1 MRLFRLALRLLRKR
15 HWKHHILLVTIL
27 AAVVLLSGHLFHGA
41 VHSYADDD
49 NSTYIQPPDE
59 VLFPVKPLVIW
70 SSNFHPAP
78 VHDLTTLLQPLGVHV
93 INKDV
98 STKYCQHF
106 NTCSAGSNVRV
117 IDSDNILALK
127 DYKA

>member
-1 MRLFRLALRLLRKR
+1 MVMTLAVIVLF
-15 HWKHHILLVTIL
+15 I
-27 AAVVLLSGHLFHGA
+27 GHLFHYTD
-41 VHSYADDD
+41 HSYAKEYAVED
-49 NSTYIQPPDE
+49 NVTYLEPPGE
-59 VLFPVKPLVIW
+59 VLFADKPLVIW

-78 VHDLTTLLQPLGVHV
+78 VHDLKTLLQPLGVHF

-98 STKYCQHF
+98 STKYCRHF

-117 IDSDNILALK
+117 INPNNFLALK

>member
-1 MRLFRLALRLLRKR
+1 ML
-15 HWKHHILLVTIL
+15 IVMTL
-27 AAVVLLSGHLFHGA
+27 AAVVLLTGHLFHGTD
-41 VHSYADDD
+41 HSYAKEYAADY
-49 NSTYIQPPDE
+49 NASYIEPPDE
-59 VLFPVKPLVIW
+59 MLFPDKPLVIW

-78 VHDLTTLLQPLGVHV
+78 VHDIKTLLQPLGVQF

-117 IDSDNILALK
+117 INSDNFLALK
-127 DYKA
+127 DYKAWSLICFISS